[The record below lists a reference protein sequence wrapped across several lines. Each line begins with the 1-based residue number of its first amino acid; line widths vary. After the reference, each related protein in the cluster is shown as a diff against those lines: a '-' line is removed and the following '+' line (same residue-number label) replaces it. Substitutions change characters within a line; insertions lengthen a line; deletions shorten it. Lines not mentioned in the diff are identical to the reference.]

1 MRKSKWLAV
10 FGTIS
15 VLALLSTGTFA
26 YFTTQAEV
34 ENSLTTGTVSL
45 KVRQQDESGE
55 EITEDSEK
63 VTVIPGDTAVY
74 SAFVENTGSEPV
86 YLRVKL
92 VTEVSGGK
100 TAELTEEE
108 KDCLEPA
115 INEGAWE
122 LKDDGYYYYKE
133 ILQPGENEAT
143 EPLFTSVHF
152 SGPKMGNEY
161 LGSRLTLRVQAYG
174 VQSDNNVPLEGSSV
188 ADIADQISWPEAPTD
203 SSQP

>member
-10 FGTIS
+10 FGAIS

-45 KVRQQDESGE
+45 KVRQQDANGD

-63 VTVIPGDTAVY
+63 ATVIPGDTAVY

-92 VTEVSGGK
+92 VTEVSGGR
-100 TAELTEEE
+100 TAELTSEQKE
-108 KDCLEPA
+108 CLEPA
-115 INEGAWE
+115 INTTDWE
-122 LKDDGYYYYKE
+122 LKDDGYYYYKS
-133 ILQPGENEAT
+133 ILQPGEDEAT

-152 SGPKMGNEY
+152 NGPKMGNEY
-161 LGSRLTLRVQAYG
+161 LGSRLTLRVHAYG
-174 VQSDNNVPLEGSSV
+174 VQSDNNGTLSGNDA
-188 ADIADQISWPEAPTD
+188 ADISDQISWPEEPTD